1 MIMDNFD
8 KAIILPSKPKIISEE
23 ASRDGKR
30 GVYEIDGFYPGYG
43 FTIGNSLRRIIL
55 SSLPGAAVTS
65 IKISGIEH
73 EFSSIKGV
81 KEDVVMIMLNIKR
94 LCIKMLS
101 NEPQILTLKAKG
113 VKTLTAKDIDA
124 PGQVEIINPEL
135 VIATLTDKDSSLNI
149 EMVVEKGL
157 GFVSRDTLGKNK
169 VDIGT
174 IVLDTNFTPIRR
186 ASYEVENMRVGDRT
200 DFNRLRILIETDG
213 SITPKESLEK
223 AINIMIEQL
232 KAITGFEESEKE
244 QDENTPVD
252 ETKTSHE
259 HGSAISKMDPEF
271 LKTRIE
277 NLNLGVRTLNA
288 LSSANIR
295 TIGGLARKKE
305 KDILEVEGLGAKGV
319 AEIKRVLGEHGITL
333 K

>member
-1 MIMDNFD
+1 MTTENFD
-8 KAIILPSKPKIISEE
+8 KTIILPSKPKIVSEE
-23 ASRDGKR
+23 NNKGI
-30 GVYEIDGFYPGYG
+30 YEIDGFYPGYG

-65 IKISGIEH
+65 VKIKGVEH

-81 KEDVVMIMLNIKR
+81 REDVVMIMINIKR
-94 LCIKMLS
+94 LRIKMLS
-101 NEPQILTLKAKG
+101 DEPQVLNIKAKG
-113 VKTLTAKDIDA
+113 AKIITAKDIEI
-124 PGQVEIINPEL
+124 PGQVEIIKPDL
-135 VIATLTDKDSSLNI
+135 VIATLTDKDSELNI
-149 EMVVEKGL
+149 EINVERGL
-157 GFVSRDTLGKNK
+157 GFVSRDNLGKDK

-174 IVLDTNFTPIRR
+174 IILDANFTPIRR
-186 ASYEVENMRVGDRT
+186 VSYEVENMRVGDRT
-200 DFNRLRILIETDG
+200 DFNRLKLLIETDG
-213 SITPKESLEK
+213 SIAPGEALQKS
-223 AINIMIEQL
+223 ISIMIEQL
-232 KAITGFEESEKE
+232 KAIIGFEAENDILDEDTNMTKSES
-244 QDENTPVD
+244 DELSTSG
-252 ETKTSHE
+252 ETQKL
-259 HGSAISKMDPEF
+259 DPEF

-277 NLNLGVRTLNA
+277 NLDLGARTLNA

>member
-1 MIMDNFD
+1 MEHFD
-8 KAIILPSKPKIISEE
+8 RSIVLPSKPKIILEE
-23 ASRDGKR
+23 DNK

-65 IKISGIEH
+65 IKIAGVEH

-94 LCIKMLS
+94 LRMKMLT
-101 NEPQILTLKAKG
+101 NEPQ
-113 VKTLTAKDIDA
+113 TLTIKGKGLKTITGKDIEV
-124 PGQVEIINPEL
+124 PGQVEIINPEI
-135 VIATLTDKDSSLNI
+135 VIATLTDKDSELNMEI
-149 EMVVEKGL
+149 VVEKGL
-157 GFVSRDTLGKNK
+157 GFVSRDKFGKDK

-174 IVLDTNFTPIRR
+174 ILLDANFTPIRR
-186 ASYEVENMRVGDRT
+186 VSYEVENMRVGDRT
-200 DFNRLRILIETDG
+200 DFNRLRIVIETDG
-213 SITPKESLEK
+213 SISPNESLIK
-223 AINIMIEQL
+223 SINIMIEQL
-232 KAITGFEESEKE
+232 RAITGFEESINLK
-244 QDENTPVD
+244 DEEVMD
-252 ETKTSHE
+252 ESE
-259 HGSAISKMDPEF
+259 LGANSVISTQKLDPEF

-277 NLNLGVRTLNA
+277 NLNLGARTLNA

-319 AEIKRVLGEHGITL
+319 AEIKRVLLEHGITL

>member
-1 MIMDNFD
+1 MIMENFD
-8 KAIILPSKPKIISEE
+8 KAIVLPSKPKIILEE
-23 ASRDGKR
+23 ENK

-43 FTIGNSLRRIIL
+43 FTVGNSLRRIIL
-55 SSLPGAAVTS
+55 SSLPGAAITS
-65 IKISGIEH
+65 VKIEGVEH

-94 LCIKMLS
+94 LRIKMLT

-113 VKTLTAKDIDA
+113 VKTVTGKDIEV
-124 PGQVEIINPEL
+124 PGQVEIINPEM
-135 VIATLTDKDSSLNI
+135 VIATLTDKDSELKI
-149 EMVVEKGL
+149 EMTVEKGL
-157 GFVSRDTLGKNK
+157 GFVGRDALGKNK

-174 IVLDTNFTPIRR
+174 IVLDANFTPIRR
-186 ASYEVENMRVGDRT
+186 VNYEVENMRVGDRT
-200 DFNRLRILIETDG
+200 DFNRLRISIETDG
-213 SITPKESLEK
+213 STTPKESLERS
-223 AINIMIEQL
+223 INIMIEQL
-232 KAITGFEESEKE
+232 KAITGFEEKE
-244 QDENTPVD
+244 NAQDEEISSGKEKDVGEN
-252 ETKTSHE
+252 
-259 HGSAISKMDPEF
+259 GSDSQKLDPEF

-277 NLNLGVRTLNA
+277 NLNLSARTLNA

-319 AEIKRVLGEHGITL
+319 AEIKRILGEHGITL

>member
-1 MIMDNFD
+1 MTTDNFD
-8 KAIILPSKPKIISEE
+8 KTIILPSKPKIVLE
-23 ASRDGKR
+23 AENK

-65 IKISGIEH
+65 VKINGIEH
-73 EFSSIKGV
+73 EFSSIKGI

-94 LCIKMLS
+94 LRIKMLS
-101 NEPQILTLKAKG
+101 DEPQIMTIKAKG
-113 VKTLTAKDIDA
+113 VKTITAKDIEV
-124 PGQVEIINPEL
+124 PGQVEVINPEL
-135 VIATLTDKDSSLNI
+135 VIATLTDKDSELNI
-149 EMVVEKGL
+149 EMTVEKGL
-157 GFVSRDTLGKNK
+157 GFVSRDQIGKNK

-174 IVLDTNFTPIRR
+174 IVLDANFTPIRR
-186 ASYEVENMRVGDRT
+186 VSYEVENMRVGDRT
-200 DFNRLRILIETDG
+200 DFNRLRITIETDG

-223 AINIMIEQL
+223 SIYIMMEQL
-232 KAITGFEESEKE
+232 KAITGFEEKESLSDEDLSAGSSETLAK
-244 QDENTPVD
+244 
-252 ETKTSHE
+252 K
-259 HGSAISKMDPEF
+259 SASDTQKMDPEF

-277 NLNLGVRTLNA
+277 NLNLSVRTLNA

>member
-1 MIMDNFD
+1 MTMDNFD
-8 KAIILPSKPKIISEE
+8 KAIVLPSKPKIVSE
-23 ASRDGKR
+23 DGNK

-55 SSLPGAAVTS
+55 SSLPGAAITS
-65 IKISGIEH
+65 VKINGIEH
-73 EFSSIKGV
+73 EFSSIKGI
-81 KEDVVMIMLNIKR
+81 KEDVVMLMLNIKKIR
-94 LCIKMLS
+94 IKILS
-101 NEPQILTLKAKG
+101 DEPQIMTIKAKG
-113 VKTLTAKDIDA
+113 VKTITAEDIDA

-135 VIATLTDKDSSLNI
+135 VIATLTDKDSELNI
-149 EMVVEKGL
+149 EMNVEGGL
-157 GFVSRDTLGKNK
+157 GFVSRESLGKNK

-174 IVLDTNFTPIRR
+174 IMLDANFTPIRR
-186 ASYEVENMRVGDRT
+186 VSYEVENMRVGDRT

-213 SITPKESLEK
+213 SLSPKEALEK
-223 AINIMIEQL
+223 SISIMIEQL
-232 KAITGFEESEKE
+232 KAITGFEDKEEESDDSISDNEVE
-244 QDENTPVD
+244 TPG
-252 ETKTSHE
+252 EYKGG
-259 HGSAISKMDPEF
+259 GSQKLDPEF

-277 NLNLGVRTLNA
+277 NLNLSARTLNA

>member
-1 MIMDNFD
+1 MTMDNFD
-8 KAIILPSKPKIISEE
+8 KAIVLPSKPKAVSE
-23 ASRDGKR
+23 DGNKS
-30 GVYEIDGFYPGYG
+30 VYEINGFYPGYG

-55 SSLPGAAVTS
+55 SSLPGAAITS
-65 IKISGIEH
+65 IKIDGVEH

-81 KEDVVMIMLNIKR
+81 KEDVVMIMINIKKLR
-94 LCIKMLS
+94 VKILS
-101 NEPQILTLKAKG
+101 SEPQIITIKAKG
-113 VKTLTAKDIDA
+113 VKTVIAGDIEV

-135 VIATLTDKDSSLNI
+135 VIATLTDKDSELHI
-149 EMVVEKGL
+149 EMTVEKGL
-157 GFVSRDTLGKNK
+157 GFVTRDSLGKNK

-174 IVLDTNFTPIRR
+174 IVLDANFTPIRR
-186 ASYEVENMRVGDRT
+186 VSYEVENMRLGDRT
-200 DFNRLRILIETDG
+200 DFNRLRIFIETDG

-223 AINIMIEQL
+223 SISIMIEQL
-232 KAITGFEESEKE
+232 KAITGFEEKDALS
-244 QDENTPVD
+244 DENFPADDTENASEQVNG
-252 ETKTSHE
+252 KSQ
-259 HGSAISKMDPEF
+259 KLDPEF

-277 NLNLGVRTLNA
+277 NLNLSVRTLNA

-319 AEIKRVLGEHGITL
+319 AEIKRVLADHGIIL

>member
-1 MIMDNFD
+1 MTMNNFD
-8 KAIILPSKPKIISEE
+8 KNIVLPSKPRIVSEDE
-23 ASRDGKR
+23 NR

-55 SSLPGAAVTS
+55 SSLPGAAITS
-65 IKISGIEH
+65 VKIDGVEH
-73 EFSSIKGV
+73 EFSSIKGI
-81 KEDVVMIMLNIKR
+81 KEDVVMIMLSIKR
-94 LCIKMLS
+94 LRIKMLTE
-101 NEPQILTLKAKG
+101 EPQVLTIKAKG
-113 VKTLTAKDIDA
+113 VKTVTAKDIEV
-124 PGQVEIINPEL
+124 PGQIEIINPEL

-149 EMVVEKGL
+149 EMTVEKGL
-157 GFVSRDTLGKNK
+157 GFVSRESFGKNK

-174 IVLDTNFTPIRR
+174 IILDANFTPIRR
-186 ASYEVENMRVGDRT
+186 VSYEVENMRVGDRT

-223 AINIMIEQL
+223 SINIMIEQL
-232 KAITGFEESEKE
+232 RAITGFEEKESLPEENLTDEDALNERGDSEN
-244 QDENTPVD
+244 Q
-252 ETKTSHE
+252 
-259 HGSAISKMDPEF
+259 KMDPEF

-277 NLNLGVRTLNA
+277 GLNLSARTLNA

-319 AEIKRVLGEHGITL
+319 AEIKRILSEHGITL

>member
-1 MIMDNFD
+1 MIMNNFE

-23 ASRDGKR
+23 GNR

-43 FTIGNSLRRIIL
+43 FTIGNSLRRVIL
-55 SSLPGAAVTS
+55 SSLPGAAITS
-65 IKISGIEH
+65 IKIKGVEH

-81 KEDVVMIMLNIKR
+81 KEDVVMLMLNIKR
-94 LCIKMLS
+94 LRIKILS
-101 NEPQILTLKAKG
+101 DESQVMTLKAKG
-113 VKTLTAKDIDA
+113 VKTITAKDIDA
-124 PGQVEIINPEL
+124 PGQIEIVNPEL
-135 VIATLTDKDSSLNI
+135 VLATLTDKDSELDI
-149 EMVVEKGL
+149 EMMVEKGL
-157 GFVSRDTLGKNK
+157 GFVSRDMLGKGK

-174 IVLDTNFTPIRR
+174 ILLDANFTPIRR
-186 ASYEVENMRVGDRT
+186 VSYEVENMRVGDRT

-213 SITPKESLEK
+213 SITPKESLERS
-223 AINIMIEQL
+223 INIMIEQL
-232 KAITGFEESEKE
+232 KAITGFEDKEIVSDEIVSREDINKTGEK
-244 QDENTPVD
+244 
-252 ETKTSHE
+252 
-259 HGSAISKMDPEF
+259 ISGDSQKMDSEF

-277 NLNLGVRTLNA
+277 NLNLSARTLNA

>member
-1 MIMDNFD
+1 MTTENLNKNIV
-8 KAIILPSKPKIISEE
+8 LPSKPKIISEDE
-23 ASRDGKR
+23 NR

-65 IKISGIEH
+65 VKIDGVKH
-73 EFSSIKGV
+73 EFSSIKGIR
-81 KEDVVMIMLNIKR
+81 EDVIMIMLNIKKIR
-94 LCIKMLS
+94 LKMLS
-101 NEPQILTLKAKG
+101 DEPQILRIKAKG
-113 VKTLTAKDIDA
+113 VKTVTANDIEI

-135 VIATLTDKDSSLNI
+135 VLATLTDKDSELNI
-149 EMVVEKGL
+149 EMIAEKGL
-157 GFVSRDTLGKNK
+157 GFVSRETLGKDK

-174 IVLDTNFTPIRR
+174 IMLDANFTPIRR
-186 ASYEVENMRVGDRT
+186 VSYEVENMRVGDRT
-200 DFNRLRILIETDG
+200 DFNRLRIFIETDG
-213 SITPKESLEK
+213 SISPTEALTKS
-223 AINIMIEQL
+223 INIMIEQL
-232 KAITGFEESEKE
+232 KAITGFEDNMEIPDKEDSSFKSGPDEEYAEK
-244 QDENTPVD
+244 NTQ
-252 ETKTSHE
+252 KL
-259 HGSAISKMDPEF
+259 DPEF

-277 NLNLGVRTLNA
+277 NLNLGARTLNA